1 MRHREASAGFSLIE
15 LMVAVAIV
23 LILAAVAIP
32 NIAIIVANYRL
43 DASGRSIVSLME
55 AGRIL
60 AVKTNQAQYV
70 IPDPTRTPG
79 FAYVASDPSA
89 DYTLGGLSME
99 LAPGLSFPASG
110 LPDHQQLD
118 AYLGS
123 SVVVKVGTSVGFNAR
138 GLPCMAGNT
147 AGTLCRQ
154 IDPVLAGTPG
164 FLWFV
169 KGPAQNAWEAIS
181 VTPAGRIKNWRL
193 SQIDA
198 TTNSCGYPACWN

>member
-1 MRHREASAGFSLIE
+1 MRHRKSSAGFSLIE
-15 LMVAVAIV
+15 LVVAVAI
-23 LILAAVAIP
+23 LMTLAAIAIP
-32 NIAIIVANYRL
+32 NLAIIVANYKL

-55 AGRIL
+55 SGRVL

-70 IPDPTRTPG
+70 LFDATRPPG
-79 FAYVASDPSA
+79 IAFVASDPSA
-89 DYTLGGLSME
+89 SYALGDFSIE
-99 LAPGLSFPASG
+99 LAPGLSSPTSG

-123 SVVVKVGTSVGFNAR
+123 SVVVKVGTAVGFNAR
-138 GLPCMAGNT
+138 GLPCIAGNT

-154 IDPVLAGTPG
+154 VDPVLSGTPG

-169 KGPAQNAWEAIS
+169 KGPATNAWEAIS

>member
-1 MRHREASAGFSLIE
+1 MRHRKSGAGFSLIE
-15 LMVAVAIV
+15 LVVAVAI
-23 LILAAVAIP
+23 LMTLAAIAIP
-32 NIAIIVANYRL
+32 NLAIIVANYKL

-55 AGRIL
+55 SGRVL

-70 IPDPTRTPG
+70 LFDATRPPG
-79 FAYVASDPSA
+79 IAFVASDPSA
-89 DYTLGGLSME
+89 SYALGDFSIE
-99 LAPGLSFPASG
+99 LAPGLSSPTSG

-123 SVVVKVGTSVGFNAR
+123 SVVVKVGTAVGFNAR
-138 GLPCMAGNT
+138 GLPCIAGNT

-154 IDPVLAGTPG
+154 VDPVLSGTPG

-169 KGPAQNAWEAIS
+169 KGPATNAWEAVS

>member
-15 LMVAVAIV
+15 LVVAVAI
-23 LILAAVAIP
+23 LLTLAAIAIP
-32 NIAIIVANYRL
+32 NLGIIVANYRL

-55 AGRIL
+55 AGRIV
-60 AVKTNQAQYV
+60 AVKTNQSQYV
-70 IPDPTRTPG
+70 LFDATKAPG
-79 FAYVASDPSA
+79 FAYVASGPSA
-89 DYTLGGLSME
+89 GYTLGGLSME

-138 GLPCMAGNT
+138 GLPCVAGNT

-154 IDPVLAGTPG
+154 IDPVLSGTPG

-169 KGPAQNAWEAIS
+169 KGSAPNAWEAIS
-181 VTPAGRIKNWRL
+181 VTPAGRIRNWRL
-193 SQIDA
+193 LRFDASSQ
-198 TTNSCGYPACWN
+198 SCGYPACWN

>member
-1 MRHREASAGFSLIE
+1 MRHREAGAGFSLIE
-15 LMVAVAIV
+15 LVVAVAIL
-23 LILAAVAIP
+23 LILAAIAIP
-32 NIAIIVANYRL
+32 NLGIIVANYRL

-60 AVKTNQAQYV
+60 AVKTNQSQYALF
-70 IPDPTRTPG
+70 DATRPPG

-89 DYTLGGLSME
+89 SYTLGGLSME

-123 SVVVKVGTSVGFNAR
+123 SVVVKVGTAVGFNAR
-138 GLPCMAGNT
+138 GLPCVAGNS

-154 IDPVLAGTPG
+154 VDPVLSGTPG

-169 KGPAQNAWEAIS
+169 KGPATNAWEAIS
-181 VTPAGRIKNWRL
+181 VTPAGRIRNWRL
-193 SQIDA
+193 IQLDA
-198 TTNSCGYPACWN
+198 SSASCGYPACWN